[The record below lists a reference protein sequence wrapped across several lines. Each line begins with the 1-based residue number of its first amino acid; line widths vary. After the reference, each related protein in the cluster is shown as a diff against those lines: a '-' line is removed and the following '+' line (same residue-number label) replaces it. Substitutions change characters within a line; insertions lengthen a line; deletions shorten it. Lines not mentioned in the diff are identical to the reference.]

1 MKRKPSI
8 SWPKAP
14 AAANQSK
21 LQENLPRGGPATND
35 LSSGG
40 IPLPP
45 PPGRRIIL
53 GSAARHER
61 IKAIRCGR
69 NVNCLTEGLLCGS

>member
-1 MKRKPSI
+1 MKRNPSI
-8 SWPKAP
+8 SCPKALV
-14 AAANQSK
+14 AANRSQ
-21 LQENLPRGGPATND
+21 LQENMPRGGPATND

-61 IKAIRCGR
+61 INAIRCGT
-69 NVNCLTEGLLCGS
+69 NVKCLTEGLPCGS